1 MPTIDRSKTLF
12 IGVDVHKETHTAVG
26 LSPFGEKIFEMT
38 IGNERDDFR
47 SLMFRSH
54 TEAKRQKLVPHFGLE
69 DVKSYGER
77 ACFISSGRKRA
88 CRRDCADTCR
98 SRTQTNSASREV

>member
-1 MPTIDRSKTLF
+1 MNHMPTIDRSKTLF

-54 TEAKRQKLVPHFGLE
+54 TEAKRQNSFL
-69 DVKSYGER
+69 
-77 ACFISSGRKRA
+77 ISA
-88 CRRDCADTCR
+88 
-98 SRTQTNSASREV
+98 